1 MRTPAVIQRS
11 FTLPFS
17 GPPVMA
23 TGSQQQNTLS
33 ITSGDQASL
42 SRTLGNL
49 DSPSVCIDHEVVAS
63 EMIIWQ
69 GKIPAVVACDRD
81 PDFYS
86 TRFAIEM
93 ASRLG
98 VPNQMVQH
106 HHAHVAAV
114 CVENL
119 LVDPVIGVVL
129 DDRGL
134 GTDGHIWGGE
144 LLLVEGKGFTRLGH
158 LAPIAMPGGGIVLR
172 EPWRMGAA
180 ALHGLK
186 RGGEIRYRYQHH
198 PASLDVAAML
208 DEERNCPLTSCA
220 AMMIMAAADL
230 LQLDFGMQEADA
242 NNALEAAAVRYF
254 NGDYGPV
261 PSERWSIDENGL
273 LDLHPLFAELAEE
286 GNSERGAATFHSSLI
301 AGVTE
306 WVAQAC
312 DRHGINRVVLAGSC
326 FMNRLLAIG
335 LRDNLRHRGRSVY
348 EPMKVLPD
356 DSALALGQA
365 WVALQTLRAA

>member
-11 FTLPFS
+11 FTLPLS

-134 GTDGHIWGGE
+134 GSDGHIWGGE
-144 LLLVEGKGFTRLGH
+144 LLLVECKGFTRLGH

-186 RGGEIRYRYQHH
+186 LGGEIRYRYQQH

-208 DEERNCPLTSCA
+208 DEGRSCPLTSCA
-220 AMMIMAAADL
+220 AMMIMAVADL
-230 LQLDFGMQEADA
+230 LQLDFGMQETDA
-242 NNALEAAAVRYF
+242 NSALEAAAVRYF
-254 NGDYGPV
+254 NGDYRPV
-261 PSERWSIDENGL
+261 
-273 LDLHPLFAELAEE
+273 
-286 GNSERGAATFHSSLI
+286 SS
-301 AGVTE
+301 
-306 WVAQAC
+306 
-312 DRHGINRVVLAGSC
+312 
-326 FMNRLLAIG
+326 
-335 LRDNLRHRGRSVY
+335 
-348 EPMKVLPD
+348 
-356 DSALALGQA
+356 
-365 WVALQTLRAA
+365 